1 MSSELVAAALNRV
14 ADALFQQSKALK
26 RSADASTQAIA
37 ISTEMLIMQKANLAV
52 TKQLEAQLIMQTSGE
67 SDGPPV

>member
-26 RSADASTQAIA
+26 KSADASTKACELSQ
-37 ISTEMLIMQKANLAV
+37 ELVDMQKANLAV
-52 TKQLEAQLIMQTSGE
+52 TKQLETALIMQTAGE
-67 SDGPPV
+67 PDGRPV